1 MSEAPVLT
9 ILMATYNGAEYLE
22 RQLESIL
29 NQSYPSWE
37 LIIRDDQSGD
47 DTLQI
52 INSYLEK
59 DSRIKLINYG
69 SAHGSACRNFSAL
82 FDWAYAND
90 KSYVLF
96 ADQDDIWLPHKLERS
111 LTAMIKH
118 ENAYPAGFPLLCY
131 SNLSFIDAQD
141 QQIDARLPLPKELKL
156 EVLINENYAWGCTL
170 ILNRAAVQK
179 IKHIPADA
187 VNHDYYVALVVSA
200 FGKNLLIDE
209 DLILYRQH
217 QKNVSGNVDKM
228 SFMSR
233 FNRYFKDT
241 EYMLKPLIDNYRL
254 VQTFFNRYQTKIND
268 QQRVMISDFLDK
280 YQGSFPALFMA
291 MWKHQ
296 IFKIGLGKNV
306 VYFYTLYLLRK
317 KVMMHVQAKGNS

>member
-29 NQSYPSWE
+29 GQSYPSWE
-37 LIIRDDQSGD
+37 LIIRDDQSVD

-52 INSYLEK
+52 INSYVEK
-59 DSRIKLINYG
+59 DPRIKLVDYG

-90 KSYVLF
+90 KSYLLF

-111 LTAMIKH
+111 LAAMIKH

-131 SNLSFIDAQD
+131 SNLSFIDAHD
-141 QQIDARLPLPKELKL
+141 QQIEARLPLPKELKL

-179 IKHIPADA
+179 IKHIPADS

-200 FGKNLLIDE
+200 FGKNLLINE

-233 FNRYFKDT
+233 FNRYFRDT
-241 EYMLKPLIDNYRL
+241 ESMLKPLIDNYRL
-254 VQTFFNRYQTKIND
+254 VQTFFNRYHTEISD

-280 YQGSFPALFMA
+280 YQKSFPALFMA

>member
-59 DSRIKLINYG
+59 DPRIKLIEYG

-90 KSYVLF
+90 KSYLLF

-111 LTAMIKH
+111 LAAMIKH

-141 QQIDARLPLPKELKL
+141 QQIDTRLPLPKELKL

-179 IKHIPADA
+179 IKHIPADS

-233 FNRYFKDT
+233 FNRYFRDT

-254 VQTFFNRYQTKIND
+254 VQTFFNRYHTKIND

-280 YQGSFPALFMA
+280 YQRSFPALFMA

>member
-29 NQSYPSWE
+29 GQSYPSWE

-90 KSYVLF
+90 KSYLLF

-111 LTAMIKH
+111 LAAMIKH
-118 ENAYPAGFPLLCY
+118 ENAYPADFPLLCY
-131 SNLSFIDAQD
+131 SNLSFIDAHD
-141 QQIDARLPLPKELKL
+141 QQIEARLPLPKELKL

-170 ILNRAAVQK
+170 ILNQAAVQK
-179 IKHIPADA
+179 IKHIPTDA

-217 QKNVSGNVDKM
+217 EKNVSGNVDKM

-233 FNRYFKDT
+233 FNRYFRDT
-241 EYMLKPLIDNYRL
+241 EYMLKPLIDNYHL
-254 VQTFFNRYQTKIND
+254 VQTFFNQHHTEIND

-280 YQGSFPALFMA
+280 YQRSFPALFIA

>member
-29 NQSYPSWE
+29 KQSYPSWE
-37 LIIRDDQSGD
+37 LIIRDDQSSD

-52 INSYLEK
+52 INSYVEK
-59 DSRIKLINYG
+59 DPRIKLIEYG

-90 KSYVLF
+90 KSYLLF

-111 LTAMIKH
+111 LAAMIKH

-131 SNLSFIDAQD
+131 SNLSFIDAHD

-170 ILNRAAVQK
+170 ILNRAAAQK
-179 IKHIPADA
+179 IKHIPTDS

-200 FGKNLLIDE
+200 FGKNLLINE

-228 SFMSR
+228 RFMSR
-233 FNRYFKDT
+233 FNRYFRDT
-241 EYMLKPLIDNYRL
+241 EYMLKPLIDNYHL
-254 VQTFFNRYQTKIND
+254 VQTFFNRYHTEIND
-268 QQRVMISDFLDK
+268 QQRVMISAFLDK
-280 YQGSFPALFMA
+280 YQRSFPALFMA